1 MRKGSETKNE
11 VNHDKWSGSRIEIMW
26 QCNMGKSYWIWQR
39 LVLHVT
45 HCHTWC
51 VTICRGKTLNLI
63 PPIVLIE
70 RKLSTKEACVHK
82 KVSKWNVVLVE
93 MKNFSPTSKLK
104 TRVNWKCSSTT
115 STFSMDFLLQAAEII
130 NLSKFFQ
137 LWAFLKGNSY
147 TQKVIEQKNF
157 LSNFFTCT
165 TMD

>member
-1 MRKGSETKNE
+1 MIDGFLHMRKGSETKNE

-51 VTICRGKTLNLI
+51 VSICRGILNLI

-104 TRVNWKCSSTT
+104 TRVNWKCFYYIH
-115 STFSMDFLLQAAEII
+115 FSMDFLLQLQRSSISQNSFSYGPFWKAPIPAQKKPYSKK
-130 NLSKFFQ
+130 LS
-137 LWAFLKGNSY
+137 
-147 TQKVIEQKNF
+147 E
-157 LSNFFTCT
+157 
-165 TMD
+165 

>member
-1 MRKGSETKNE
+1 MIDGFLHMRKGSETKNE

-51 VTICRGKTLNLI
+51 VSICRGILNLI

-104 TRVNWKCSSTT
+104 TRVNWKCSEHPLSQW
-115 STFSMDFLLQAAEII
+115 TFFCKLQRSSI
-130 NLSKFFQ
+130 SQ
-137 LWAFLKGNSY
+137 NSFSY
-147 TQKVIEQKNF
+147 GPFWKAPIPT
-157 LSNFFTCT
+157 
-165 TMD
+165 